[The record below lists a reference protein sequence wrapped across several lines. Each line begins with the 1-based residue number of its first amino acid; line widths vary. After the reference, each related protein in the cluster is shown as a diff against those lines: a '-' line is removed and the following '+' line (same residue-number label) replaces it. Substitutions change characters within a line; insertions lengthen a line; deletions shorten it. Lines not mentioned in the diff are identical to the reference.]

1 MGRKRS
7 IDRELAKTVAKSLV
21 EALIRLRE
29 HQELNSQPEMLF
41 EVLAKLC
48 TAAGAPHT
56 SAENIRVQ

>member
-41 EVLAKLC
+41 EVLAKLY
-48 TAAGAPHT
+48 TAAGAPLLGVPT
-56 SAENIRVQ
+56 KDKR